1 MTDLGTYYTKEIVPK
16 MMKQFGLANSLAVPR
31 ITKITINVGVGRAL
45 KDAQF
50 IQTVEENLAR
60 ITGQRPVKTKAKQ
73 SIATFKIRE
82 GMVVGMKVTLRKKR
96 MYDFLSKLLTFVF
109 PRTRDF
115 HGIDES
121 IVDKQGNC
129 NVGFKENIAFPEMK
143 SDELERIHGLEVN
156 ITTTANSHEKG
167 LALFTHLG
175 FPFKKSNT
183 K

>member
-1 MTDLGTYYTKEIVPK
+1 MNDLATYYTKEIVPK
-16 MMKQFGLANSLAVPR
+16 MKKQFGYTNTLEVPR
-31 ITKITINVGVGRAL
+31 ITKITVNVGVGKGL

-50 IQTVEENLAR
+50 IGTVEENLAR
-60 ITGQRPVKTKAKQ
+60 ITGQKAVRTKAKK

-82 GMVVGMKVTLRKKR
+82 GMVVGLKVTLRKKR
-96 MYDFLSKLLTFVF
+96 MFDFLTKLLTFVF

-115 HGIDES
+115 QGISEA

-156 ITTTANSHEKG
+156 ITTTAHTREEG
-167 LALFTHLG
+167 LALCKYFG
-175 FPFKKSNT
+175 FPFKEHHK